1 MTARSVNAAL
11 AGDSYDYVVVG
22 AGSAG
27 AALAARLAADPRL
40 RIIVLEAGGWDRDP
54 RIAVPALY
62 YQAIASSR
70 LNWRYATQPE
80 PELHDR
86 AIAWPRGKV
95 VGGSSA
101 INGMVYIRGQ
111 REDFEDWEA
120 AGAVGWGWS
129 GVEPYFKRLEGFAG
143 GEGGRGR
150 DGPLKISNI
159 SHPNGLSSAF
169 VEACEALGFPRNE
182 GFNGPR
188 QFGAGLF
195 ELSVGDGLRCSTG
208 RGYLRPL
215 LGRGNLRV
223 ETQAHCD
230 RVVFEDH
237 RALGVRYVQ
246 HGQARFAWARR
257 EVVLCAGAIET
268 PAILMRS
275 GVGPAD
281 VIARAGGTP
290 LVAAMGVGRNLQD
303 HFQVRLVY
311 RSTSGESLNVR
322 RRQGRWLA
330 ETAIRFLANRN
341 GPLTVGAGEAGL
353 FSTCSGQPGRPE
365 VQTHFI
371 PFSTDLPGKAL
382 HAWDGYTLSVCQ
394 LRPESRGEVF
404 ISSVEPRAR
413 PKIVANYLSAEVDR
427 AAVVAGIKLMRKVAA
442 AAPLAGRTGE
452 EVSPGPGR
460 ASDEDLLDYARA
472 TGGTI
477 FHPCG
482 TCAMGPQGVGV
493 IGPDLKVHGVEGLRV
508 ADASVMPRI
517 ISGNTNAAAVMI
529 GERAADLLLARS
541 AGRLETDAVALTDAP
556 RAEGVKAFYRLS
568 GWMS

>member
-1 MTARSVNAAL
+1 MTARPIDVAL
-11 AGDSYDYVVVG
+11 AGEAYDYVVVG

-27 AALAARLAADPRL
+27 AALAARLAADPKL
-40 RIIVLEAGGWDRDP
+40 KVLLLEAGGWDRDP
-54 RIAVPALY
+54 RIVVPALY
-62 YQAIASSR
+62 YKAIASAR
-70 LNWRYATQPE
+70 LNWRYATE
-80 PELHDR
+80 PERELHNR
-86 AIAWPRGKV
+86 AIPWPRGKV

-120 AGAVGWGWS
+120 AGALGWGWS
-129 GVEPYFKRLEGFAG
+129 GVEPYFRRLEGFASG
-143 GEGGRGR
+143 GEGRGR
-150 DGPLKISNI
+150 DGPLKISAI
-159 SHPNGLSSAF
+159 SHPNALSSAF
-169 VEACEALGFPRNE
+169 VDACEATGFPKNN
-182 GFNGPR
+182 GFNGPQ

-230 RVVFEDH
+230 RVIFEDC
-237 RALGVRYVQ
+237 RALGVRYLQ
-246 HGQARFAWARR
+246 HGQALFARARR
-257 EVVLCAGAIET
+257 EIVLCAGAIET

-275 GVGPAD
+275 GVGPSH
-281 VIARAGGTP
+281 VIKEAGGAP
-290 LVAAMGVGRNLQD
+290 LVEVPEVGRNLQD

-311 RSTSGESLNVR
+311 RATGGESLNIR

-330 ETAIRFLANRN
+330 QTAVRFLANRN

-353 FSTCSGQPGRPE
+353 FSTCSGLPGRPE
-365 VQTHFI
+365 LQTHFI

-404 ISSVEPRAR
+404 ISSIQPEAR
-413 PKIVANYLSAEVDR
+413 PKIVANYLSAEADR
-427 AAVVAGIKLMRKVAA
+427 AAIVAGIKLMRRVAA
-442 AAPLAGRTGE
+442 AAPLAGRTDE
-452 EVSPGPGR
+452 EASPGSGR
-460 ASDEDLLDYARA
+460 ETDEALLDYARA

-482 TCAMGPQGVGV
+482 TCAIGPRGVGV
-493 IGPDLKVHGVEGLRV
+493 VGSDLKVHGVEALRV
-508 ADASVMPRI
+508 ADASVMPTI
-517 ISGNTNAAAVMI
+517 VSGNTNAASIMI
-529 GERAADLLLARS
+529 GERAADLILASS
-541 AGRLETDAVALTDAP
+541 AALIASATITTPADRRIDGPGEFA
-556 RAEGVKAFYRLS
+556 RLS
-568 GWMS
+568 GWIR